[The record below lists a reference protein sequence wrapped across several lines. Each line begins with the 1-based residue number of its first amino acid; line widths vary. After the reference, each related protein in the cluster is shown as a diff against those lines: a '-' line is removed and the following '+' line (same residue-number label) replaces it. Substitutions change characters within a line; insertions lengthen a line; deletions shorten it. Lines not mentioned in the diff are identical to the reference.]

1 MASLEDLEDLRR
13 CARLDPLDP
22 QRSSAGVAAGVTWE
36 AELVRARGTDTVDQ
50 WSRAAVAWGHLGR
63 PHAAAYCRWRA
74 AQVALREG
82 RGAVAERLLRRA
94 AADAREHVPLT
105 RAIAA
110 SSGRRVGSD

>member
-1 MASLEDLEDLRR
+1 MRR
-13 CARLDPLDP
+13 RARCDPLDP
-22 QRSSAGVAAGVTWE
+22 QRSSAGVAAGVTWD

-82 RGAVAERLLRRA
+82 RGAVADRLLRRA

-105 RAIAA
+105 RVIAE
-110 SSGRRVGSD
+110 SSGRRTAPPGPVPRKG